1 MAKKVQDPGC
11 MPACNPSADGRSI
24 AGRLIARGV
33 NLPQPETVFI
43 GGDVV
48 PERIA
53 AGVTIHPGCRLT
65 GNKTSVGPG
74 CELGAEAPVT
84 LADCQ
89 LGERVK
95 LQGGAFCEAT
105 FLNGAA
111 MASGAHV
118 RPGTLVE
125 EEAGLAH
132 TVGLKQTIVFP
143 YVVLGSLINFC
154 DCLMAG
160 GTSRSN
166 HSEVGSSYIHF
177 NYTPHQDK
185 ATASLIGDGPRGVM
199 LDQPPIFLG
208 GQGGLV
214 GPTRVAFGTVV
225 PAGTILRKDVLQGGL
240 CLARTAPAATAAPS
254 AKVASAT
261 VIAPYRQGAYRAIQ
275 RIVANNLI
283 YIGNINAL
291 RVWYRDVR
299 ATFLRAN
306 PFQNACLAGAYAR
319 LECVWQER
327 IKRLEEL
334 AAKMPVSLELAKADG
349 QNLAAAPYRQQRS
362 LIEHWPMMHA
372 ALAGLDH
379 VEGSVRDRD
388 NLLSALGRSPPGTS
402 YLDAVKALSP
412 KARAAGTA
420 WLQSLVDAAAAL
432 WQSDKPANGLP
443 TVASKAKAGRR

>member
-1 MAKKVQDPGC
+1 MSKKLQDPVC
-11 MPACNPSADGRSI
+11 M
-24 AGRLIARGV
+24 LMARGV

-43 GGDVV
+43 AGDVV

-95 LQGGAFCEAT
+95 LQGGAFRAAT

-125 EEAGLAH
+125 EEAGGAH
-132 TVGLKQTIVFP
+132 TVGLKQTILFP

-160 GTSRSN
+160 GTSRNN

-177 NYTPHQDK
+177 NYTSHQDK
-185 ATASLIGDGPRGVM
+185 ATASLIGDVPRGVM

-214 GPTRVAFGTVV
+214 GPTRVVFGTVV

-240 CLARTAPAATAAPS
+240 CLARTAPAA
-254 AKVASAT
+254 KVASAT
-261 VIAPYRQGAYRAIQ
+261 VIVPYRQGAYRAIQ

-299 ATFLRAN
+299 AIFLRAD
-306 PFQNACLAGAYAR
+306 PFQDACLDGAYAR
-319 LECVWQER
+319 LASVSQER

-334 AAKMPVSLELAKADG
+334 AGKMPISLELAKADG
-349 QNLAAAPYRQQRS
+349 QDLSTAPYRQQRS
-362 LIEHWPMMHA
+362 LIERWPMMRA
-372 ALAGLDH
+372 ALAGLDR

-388 NLLSALGRSPPGTS
+388 KLLSALGRLPPGTS
-402 YLDAVKALSP
+402 YLDALRALSP
-412 KARAAGTA
+412 SARAAGTA
-420 WLQSLVDAAAAL
+420 WLQSLVDVTAGI
-432 WQSDKPANGLP
+432 WHPNGVSHGSPGFHPGL
-443 TVASKAKAGRR
+443 

>member
-1 MAKKVQDPGC
+1 M
-11 MPACNPSADGRSI
+11 
-24 AGRLIARGV
+24 LIARGV
-33 NLPQPETVFI
+33 NIPQPETVFI

-48 PERIA
+48 PGRIA
-53 AGVTIHPGCRLT
+53 SGVTIHPGCRLT
-65 GNKTSVGPG
+65 GDKTSVGPG

-95 LQGGAFCEAT
+95 LQGGAFREAT
-105 FLNGAA
+105 FLDGAA

-125 EEAGLAH
+125 EEAGGAH
-132 TVGLKQTIVFP
+132 TVGLKQTILFP

-185 ATASLIGDGPRGVM
+185 ATASLIGDVPRGVM

-214 GPTRVAFGTVV
+214 GPTQVAFGTVV
-225 PAGTILRKDVLQGGL
+225 PAGTILRKDILQAGL
-240 CLARTAPAATAAPS
+240 CVARPARAAMAASAAAAAPV
-254 AKVASAT
+254 AKLASTT

-291 RVWYRDVR
+291 CVWYRDVR
-299 ATFLRAN
+299 ATFLRTD
-306 PFQNACLAGAYAR
+306 PFQDACLAGAYAR
-319 LECVWQER
+319 LASVMQER
-327 IKRLEEL
+327 VKRLEEL
-334 AAKMPVSLELAKADG
+334 AGKMPVSLELAKVEG
-349 QNLAAAPYRQQRS
+349 QDLAGVPYRQQQA
-362 LIEHWPMMHA
+362 LIERWPMMRA
-372 ALAGLDH
+372 ALARLDH

-388 NLLSALGRSPPGTS
+388 RLLSALGCLPPRTS
-402 YLDAVKALSP
+402 YLDAVRTLSP
-412 KARAAGTA
+412 NARAAGTA

-432 WQSDKPANGLP
+432 WPNEKSDA
-443 TVASKAKAGRR
+443 R

>member
-1 MAKKVQDPGC
+1 MSKKSLNPVC

-53 AGVTIHPGCRLT
+53 SGVTIHPGCRLT

-95 LQGGAFCEAT
+95 LQGGAFSEAT

-125 EEAGLAH
+125 EEAGGAH
-132 TVGLKQTIVFP
+132 TVGLKQTILFP

-160 GTSRSN
+160 GTSASN

-185 ATASLIGDGPRGVM
+185 ATASLIGDVPRGVM

-214 GPTRVAFGTVV
+214 GPIRVAFGTVV
-225 PAGTILRKDVLQGGL
+225 PSGIILLKDVLQGGL
-240 CLARTAPAATAAPS
+240 CVARTASAATAAS
-254 AKVASAT
+254 AAKSASAT
-261 VIAPYRQGAYRAIQ
+261 VIAPYCPGAYRAIQ

-299 ATFLRAN
+299 ATFLRAD
-306 PFQNACLAGAYAR
+306 PFQDACLAGAYAR
-319 LECVWQER
+319 LASVMQER
-327 IKRLEEL
+327 VRRLEEL
-334 AAKMPVSLELAKADG
+334 AGKMPVSLELAKADC
-349 QNLAAAPYRQQRS
+349 QDLAAAPYRQQRS
-362 LIEHWPMMHA
+362 LIERWPMMRA

-388 NLLSALGRSPPGTS
+388 NLLSALGRLPPGTS
-402 YLDAVKALSP
+402 YLDAVRTLSSN
-412 KARAAGTA
+412 ARAAGTA
-420 WLQSLVDAAAAL
+420 WLQSLVDVTAAL
-432 WQSDKPANGLP
+432 WPSGKPDDGLP
-443 TVASKAKAGRR
+443 AEALGRRQDGR